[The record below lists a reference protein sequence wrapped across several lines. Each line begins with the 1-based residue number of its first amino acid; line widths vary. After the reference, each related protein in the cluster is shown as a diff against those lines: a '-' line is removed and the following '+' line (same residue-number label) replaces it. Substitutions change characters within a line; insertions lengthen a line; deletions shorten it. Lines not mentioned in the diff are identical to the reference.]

1 MKIVIAPQSFKGSL
15 SAQEVAQA
23 IARGIKRVL
32 ADAET
37 IMVPIA
43 DGGEGTVEA
52 LVHSTHG
59 QIIATEVTGPLG
71 EKVTAKWGILG
82 DRVSAV
88 VEMAAASGITLV
100 PAEKLNPLVATA
112 YGTGELIRAALGAG
126 CRRLIIG
133 IGGSATNDGG
143 AGMAQALG
151 VRMLDETGKELPRG
165 GAELKRLS
173 RIDIS
178 GLDRRLAECEVI
190 TACDVTN
197 PLCGEQ
203 GASIVYGPQKGATDE
218 MCQQLD
224 EALGNYARVVKRDL
238 GIDVMDVPGT
248 GAAGGLGAGLVA
260 FLGARLMPGIEIVS
274 EAVGLA
280 DYLKEATLVFTGE
293 GRIDTQTLFGKT
305 VAGVAAKA
313 KAFQIPVVAIAGELA
328 GEYQEIY
335 RYGIDAA
342 LSIAPGPISLKKS
355 MANAERLIA
364 DTAER
369 ALRLILIKL
378 EK

>member
-32 ADAET
+32 TDAET
-37 IMVPIA
+37 IIVPMA
-43 DGGEGTVEA
+43 DGGEGTVEV
-52 LVHSTHG
+52 LTYNTHG
-59 QIIATEVTGPLG
+59 QIMTKEVTGPLG

-82 DRVSAV
+82 DGVSAV

-100 PAEKLNPLVATA
+100 PPERLNPLVATT
-112 YGTGELIRAALGAG
+112 YGTGELIRTALDAG

-143 AGMAQALG
+143 AGMAQAL
-151 VRMLDETGKELPRG
+151 RARLLDDKDEELPWG
-165 GAELKRLS
+165 GAALARLN

-178 GLDRRLAECEVI
+178 GLDRHLAECEVI

-203 GASIVYGPQKGATDE
+203 GASRIYGPQKGATE
-218 MCQQLD
+218 KMCQQLD
-224 EALGNYARVVKRDL
+224 EALNNYAEVIKRDL
-238 GIDVMDVPGT
+238 GIDVLDIPGA
-248 GAAGGLGAGLVA
+248 GAAGGLGAGVVA
-260 FLGARLMPGIEIVS
+260 FLGSKLISGIEIVS
-274 EAVGLA
+274 EVVGLT
-280 DYLKEATLVFTGE
+280 DYLKEAALVFTGE
-293 GRIDTQTLFGKT
+293 GKIDTQTLFGKT
-305 VAGVAAKA
+305 IAGVAAKA
-313 KAFQIPVVAIAGELA
+313 KTLHIPVVAIAGEVA
-328 GEYQEIY
+328 GDYEAIYQH
-335 RYGIDAA
+335 GIDAV
-342 LSIAPGPISLKKS
+342 LSIAPGPISLKES
-355 MANAERLIA
+355 VANAERLIA
-364 DTAER
+364 DAAER